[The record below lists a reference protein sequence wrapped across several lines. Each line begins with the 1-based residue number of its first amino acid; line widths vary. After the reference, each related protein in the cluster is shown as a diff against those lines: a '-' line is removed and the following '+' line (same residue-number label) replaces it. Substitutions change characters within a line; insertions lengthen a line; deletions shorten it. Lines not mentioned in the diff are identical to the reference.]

1 MSLLPRAINRAI
13 IPLLLAALV
22 ALAALFLWPR
32 GSGDKGEPTQRVE
45 LGLMTGLPI
54 YWVDG
59 ADISA
64 LLDEN
69 AELPWVRQVLE
80 QRYELRPVDSFVA
93 EEGEDGTPLDGLERL
108 LIVQPRGISPAGNV
122 ALDDWVQG
130 GGRLL
135 YVIDPMLTGEY
146 AVPLGDPR
154 HPSVIGIVPP
164 VLPRWGVTMEARA
177 ETSDAGPQFIETP
190 VGPLPVATAGRL
202 TQSDNGIGNCTIE
215 ASGLIARCKV
225 GAGQV
230 TVLADAAL
238 FEARDG
244 TEQEVDIILELA
256 DYALR

>member
-1 MSLLPRAINRAI
+1 MPIAFA
-13 IPLLLAALV
+13 LLAGVMAYT
-22 ALAALFLWPR
+22 LWPSDESR
-32 GSGDKGEPTQRVE
+32 PVPASQRAE

-54 YWVDG
+54 YWADG
-59 ADISA
+59 ADLAA

-80 QRYELRPVDSFVA
+80 QRYDLRPVDSFVA
-93 EEGEDGTPLDGLERL
+93 EEGEGAVLEGLERL

-122 ALDDWVQG
+122 ALDEWVQD

-146 AVPLGDPR
+146 AAPLGDPR
-154 HPSVIGIVPP
+154 HPSVVGIVPP
-164 VLPRWGVTMEARA
+164 VLPRWGVMMEAR
-177 ETSDAGPQFIETP
+177 EEPSDVDQQILKTP
-190 VGPLPVATAGRL
+190 VGSLPVAIAGRL
-202 TQSDNGIGNCTIE
+202 TKSQSGIGNCTIE
-215 ASGLIARCKV
+215 ASGLIAQCQV
-225 GAGQV
+225 GKGQV

-244 TEQEVDIILELA
+244 GEQEADIILALA

>member
-1 MSLLPRAINRAI
+1 MSLLPKAINRAI
-13 IPLLLAALV
+13 IPLLLAAL
-22 ALAALFLWPR
+22 AGLAALLLWPR
-32 GSGDKGEPTQRVE
+32 ETGDGSEPTGRVE

-54 YWVDG
+54 YW
-59 ADISA
+59 ADRADFAA

-80 QRYELRPVDSFVA
+80 RRYDLRPVDSFEA
-93 EEGEDGTPLDGLERL
+93 EEGEGSVLVERL

-122 ALDDWVQG
+122 ALDDWVQD

-146 AVPLGDPR
+146 AAPLGDPR

-164 VLPRWGVTMEARA
+164 VLPRWGVTMEARDG
-177 ETSDAGPQFIETP
+177 EGSEVPTSLETP
-190 VGPLPVATAGRL
+190 IGQLPVAIAGRL
-202 TQSDNGIGNCTIE
+202 KPSENGVGSCTIAE
-215 ASGLIARCKV
+215 SGLMARCAV
-225 GAGQV
+225 GEGQV

-244 TEQEVDIILELA
+244 GEREANLILSLA

>member
-1 MSLLPRAINRAI
+1 MPIVFA
-13 IPLLLAALV
+13 LLAGVMAYTLWSSDENRVDPASERV
-22 ALAALFLWPR
+22 A
-32 GSGDKGEPTQRVE
+32 

-54 YWVDG
+54 YWADG

-80 QRYELRPVDSFVA
+80 RRYELRPVDSFVA
-93 EEGEDGTPLDGLERL
+93 EEGQNGAPLDGLERL

-122 ALDDWVQG
+122 ALDDWVQA

-146 AVPLGDPR
+146 AAPLGDPR

-164 VLPRWGVTMEARA
+164 VLPRWGVMMDARE
-177 ETSDAGPQFIETP
+177 ETSDDDQQFVETP
-190 VGPLPVATAGRL
+190 VGPLPVAIAGRL
-202 TQSDNGIGNCTIE
+202 TKSQSGIGDCTIE
-215 ASGLIARCKV
+215 GSGLIARCQV

-244 TEQEVDIILELA
+244 GEQEADIILALA